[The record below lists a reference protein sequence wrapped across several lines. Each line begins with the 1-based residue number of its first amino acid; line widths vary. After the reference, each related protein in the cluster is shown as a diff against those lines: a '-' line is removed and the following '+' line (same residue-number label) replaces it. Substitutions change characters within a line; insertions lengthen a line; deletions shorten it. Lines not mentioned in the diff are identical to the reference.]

1 MSVLQDTKTAC
12 QELID
17 LMGLQNED
25 KTPVLITGKTTQK
38 EMEDIILK
46 AADFIEPADVLK
58 EVTKKVIKSLTPSGT
73 VPTKTVSTEE
83 TVNLVEIIQDAQRF
97 SQLKDIAKQ
106 YDEFKQIRG
115 NLSSFKAASE
125 LKKELLKIVG
135 VVEDT
140 PQAKAEE
147 KPQATAEKLHEKN
160 IEDKPIKTNVEPVP
174 VVSIVSVMDTSDII
188 TEAPFKDLF
197 PIQEPVLEAII
208 ENMKKFGYD
217 SAFPV
222 VLWGKIVID
231 GHTRLDAAE
240 AMGMTSIPVE
250 QKDFADK
257 QEALE
262 YAVHNQRDRR
272 NMTDAELLVCI
283 EVLDKP
289 MTKSEAASIG
299 RSSNPDVKVG
309 KGETSKK
316 TAKILGVGKT
326 KIEKARKVL
335 KDPEMK
341 KEVLEGTK
349 TIETASKE
357 IKHRNDPPK
366 PISKTRIQAVATV
379 LTDFAGTSQEKA
391 IINEEADICFE
402 DWGGTPNLKLI
413 SEAALVVYEVLH
425 ALELITFEKD
435 GKIKLSEKLG

>member
-1 MSVLQDTKTAC
+1 MSTLQETKTAC

-38 EMEDIILK
+38 DMEDIILK
-46 AADFIEPADVLK
+46 ASEFIEPTDVLK
-58 EVTKKVIKSLTPSGT
+58 EVTTKVITELTPSKT
-73 VPTKTVSTEE
+73 EPEEITNEEDPATKSHTEILE
-83 TVNLVEIIQDAQRF
+83 AIDDAQKF
-97 SQLKDIAKQ
+97 SQLKNIAKQ
-106 YDEFKQIRG
+106 YDEFKDIRG
-115 NLSSFKAASE
+115 KLSSFKAASE
-125 LKKELLKIVG
+125 LKTALLEIMG
-135 VVEDT
+135 VV
-140 PQAKAEE
+140 EE

-160 IEDKPIKTNVEPVP
+160 IEKKPIKTKVEVAP
-174 VVSIVSVMDTSDII
+174 VVSKVSIMDTKDIV

-197 PIQEPVLEAII
+197 PIHEPILESII
-208 ENMKKFGYD
+208 ENMTKFGYD

-240 AMGMTSIPVE
+240 ALGIVSIPVE
-250 QKDFADK
+250 QKDFVNK

-272 NMTDAELLVCI
+272 NMTDSELLTCI

-289 MTKSEAASIG
+289 MTKSEAASLAK
-299 RSSNPDVKVG
+299 SSNPDVRAG

-341 KEVLEGTK
+341 KDVLEGAK
-349 TIETASKE
+349 TIETAAKE
-357 IKHRNDPPK
+357 IKHRDAPPK
-366 PISKTRIQAVATV
+366 KTSRTRIQAVAVV
-379 LTDFAGTSQEKA
+379 LKEFAGTSQEKA
-391 IINEEADICFE
+391 VINEEADICYE
-402 DWGGTPNLKLI
+402 DWGGDANLKLI